1 MKIIATIE
9 GRLSSSRLPRKLI
22 LPLGNLTV
30 IEFLI
35 KRLNKIK
42 LIDEIILATTTNSID
57 DKLVIIAKK
66 NKINY
71 YRGSENN
78 VLRRVYEAAKKSKAD
93 AIVQASGD
101 SPLTD
106 YKMLKEWIKLFKKF
120 RPDIITEYWGELP
133 AGISAPVINF
143 RALKKS
149 FEFAKKK
156 SDLEHVTKYI
166 FSNPLKFKTI
176 FYEAKK
182 TETFP
187 QLNLCIDEK
196 QDYDLVR
203 SIIKNNP
210 NKELNCTELINYVK
224 KKNYLLNI
232 NKKVLRKSKKYH
244 DFYLKKNSK

>member
-9 GRLSSSRLPRKLI
+9 CRLNSKRLPNKLI
-22 LPLGNLTV
+22 LPLGKLTI

-35 KRLNKIK
+35 QRLKK
-42 LIDEIILATTTNSID
+42 VKMIDEIILATTTNSRD

-78 VLRRVYEAAKKSKAD
+78 VLRRVYEAAKKTKAD

-106 YKMLKEWIKLFKKF
+106 HKMLNNWIKLFKKF
-120 RPDIITEYWGELP
+120 RPDVITDYWGELP
-133 AGISAPVINF
+133 NGISAPVINF
-143 RALKKS
+143 RAIEKS
-149 FEFAKKK
+149 FKFAKKK

-166 FSNPLKFKTI
+166 FSNPRKFKTI
-176 FYEAKK
+176 FYEPKK
-182 TETFP
+182 TEIFP

-196 QDYDLVR
+196 ADYDLVKT
-203 SIIKNNP
+203 IIINNP
-210 NKELNCTELINYVK
+210 KKELNCSELINYVQ
-224 KKNYLLNI
+224 KNKYLLNI
-232 NKKVLRKSKKYH
+232 NKKVSRKSKKYH
-244 DFYLKKNSK
+244 DLFKEKF